1 MRFLLLTILFS
12 LPFVTSAAGLE
23 VIVEDT
29 TATVYVVPQNETVYT
44 AKAVI
49 AFDETVLSVGNITFA
64 PRWMQ
69 LSQEGYDSFVNGQII
84 KTAGYPKGITQKTAL
99 LTFSVTKKTSG
110 LGVITIEGTS
120 ELYDANGANIATSF
134 GGATIG
140 SVVERT
146 AALPPA
152 FAISE
157 TASVEEAQE
166 EELVAAPIEEVTRQ
180 ETLPAAVIT
189 IGGALP
195 VVPLAVT
202 LVILLIGLAIYF
214 MIRKARHRA

>member
-1 MRFLLLTILFS
+1 MRISASASRPFLA
-12 LPFVTSAAGLE
+12 SAAGLE

-29 TATVYVVPQNETVYT
+29 TATVYVVPQQNETVYT

-49 AFDETVLSVGNITFA
+49 AFDETALTVQNITFT
-64 PRWMQ
+64 PKWMP

-110 LGVITIEGTS
+110 LGVIAIEGTS
-120 ELYDANGANIATSF
+120 ALYDANGANIATSF
-134 GGATIG
+134 GGATLG

-146 AALPPA
+146 AVLPPS

-157 TASVEEAQE
+157 TASVEEAVE
-166 EELVAAPIEEVTRQ
+166 DEAVAAPIEEVTEQ

-189 IGGALP
+189 IDGALP
-195 VVPLAVT
+195 VVPLVVV
-202 LVILLIGLAIYF
+202 LVIVLIGFAIYF
-214 MIRKARHRA
+214 MIRKARRQA